1 MGYNLLII
9 DDSTVTRKVLRRAIE
24 MTGLKLNEVFEAQDG
39 IEALAVLREKWV
51 DLVFVDLN
59 MPRMS
64 GTEFVA
70 KMAEDN
76 LLDSIPVIVITS
88 DRNQP
93 RLAEL
98 ERRGVRAHLNKPFR
112 PEELRD
118 VMAQVFPNLT
128 GGANGS

>member
-9 DDSTVTRKVLRRAIE
+9 DDSAVTRKVIKRAIA
-24 MTGLKLNEVFEAQDG
+24 MTGLELNEVFEAQDG
-39 IEALAVLREKWV
+39 IEALAILRENWI
-51 DLVFVDLN
+51 DLAFLDLN

-64 GTEFVA
+64 GTELVA
-70 KMAEDN
+70 KMEEDH
-76 LLDSIPVIVITS
+76 LLDSIPVIVVTS

-98 ERRGVRAHLNKPFR
+98 ERRGVRAHLSKPFR

-118 VMAQVFPNLT
+118 VMAQVFTNLS
-128 GGANGS
+128 GDEHGS